1 MGVNHLRNVMTVFSA
16 LIHCL
21 FFLFDPRVSLGQTPQ
36 INRGVDDINQI
47 TARPGTS
54 LQWWYLT
61 GPLWKDEACNSKT
74 GFAQSG
80 RDPDWG
86 TQLTFFYRG
95 QGNTQGL
102 LLHGAVSDVAA
113 RSHDFASLAEP
124 WKPGKMSGIFGRADS
139 ESLRLRLGQQQLAEV
154 VDLSRQVGDQVKTPQ
169 AQTPLVQ
176 MKNGRWWAQYST
188 GKFDLDLEID
198 LVNAKLWAHGDS
210 GYVQKTKQTGNVYV
224 SYPFL
229 PARGTLRDLAKGTSH
244 AVCGSVWFDH
254 EVGVQNVQG
263 VSWQWFA
270 LRFADGR
277 SYMIYRV
284 ADSRSQNAGDVTLTG
299 EKYLLETN
307 SVEKLQ
313 DVAIVAS
320 DSVCLKSGNCYPQ
333 KFSISFREPNADKIQ
348 VLTVDSFFPEQEM
361 KTETS
366 KVYWE
371 GMVRVRDGAGVIG
384 LGYVEL
390 TQ

>member
-1 MGVNHLRNVMTVFSA
+1 MGVNHLRKAMSVFSA
-16 LIHCL
+16 LILCL
-21 FFLFDPRVSLGQTPQ
+21 FFLFGPRVSFAQTPQ
-36 INRGVDDINQI
+36 TNRGVDDINQI
-47 TARPGTS
+47 AAHPGTS

-61 GPLWKDEACNSKT
+61 GPLWKDEACDSQT
-74 GFAQSG
+74 GFALSG

-102 LLHGAVSDVAA
+102 LLHSALSDVASK
-113 RSHDFASLAEP
+113 SHDFASLAEP
-124 WKPGKMSGIFGRADS
+124 WKPGAMSGIFGRADA
-139 ESLRLRLGQQQLAEV
+139 ESLRLRLGQHQLAEV
-154 VDLSRQVGDQVKTPQ
+154 VDLSRQVGGQVKTPPL
-169 AQTPLVQ
+169 QTPLVQ

-188 GKFDLDLEID
+188 GKYEIDLEID
-198 LVNAKLWAHGDS
+198 LVNAKIWAHGDA

-229 PARGTLRDLAKGTSH
+229 PARGTLRDLAKGSRH

-284 ADSRSQNAGDVTLTG
+284 TDTRSSSAADVTLTG
-299 EKYLLETN
+299 EKYRLETN
-307 SVEKLQ
+307 GGEKLH

-333 KFSISFREPNADKIQ
+333 KFSISFRERKADRTQ
-348 VLTVDSFFPEQEM
+348 VLTVDSFFSEQEM

-371 GMVRVRDGAGVIG
+371 GMVRVRDADGEIG

>member
-1 MGVNHLRNVMTVFSA
+1 MNHLRIRLSIFFGLM
-16 LIHCL
+16 LC
-21 FFLFDPRVSLGQTPQ
+21 FFLILDPRASIAQTPQ
-36 INRGVDDINQI
+36 TNSGLDDISRLA
-47 TARPGTS
+47 ARPGTS

-61 GPLWKDEACNSKT
+61 GPLWKDEACDSQT
-74 GFAQSG
+74 GFPASG

-102 LLHGAVSDVAA
+102 LLHSAVSDVASK
-113 RSHDFASLAEP
+113 SHNFASLAEP
-124 WKPGKMSGIFGRADS
+124 WKPGAMSGIFGKADS
-139 ESLRLRLGQQQLAEV
+139 ESLRLRMGQNQLAEV
-154 VDLSRQVGDQVKTPQ
+154 VDLSRQADGHGKTLPV
-169 AQTPLVQ
+169 QTPLEQ

-188 GKFDLDLEID
+188 DKYELDLEIE
-198 LVNAKLWAHGDS
+198 LVNTKIWAHGNA
-210 GYVQKTKQTGNVYV
+210 GFVQKTTQTGNVYV

-229 PARGTLRDLAKGTSH
+229 PARGTLRDLVKGTRH
-244 AVCGSVWFDH
+244 AVCGSIWFDH

-284 ADSRSQNAGDVTLTG
+284 SDSRSKNASPVTLTG
-299 EKYLLETN
+299 EKYLLKT
-307 SVEKLQ
+307 SIGEKLQ
-313 DVAIVAS
+313 DVALTAS
-320 DSVCLKSGNCYPQ
+320 DSACLKSGNCYPQ
-333 KFSISFREPNADKIQ
+333 KFSISFREPGADKIQ

-371 GMVRVRDGAGVIG
+371 GMVRVRDAAGVSGI
-384 LGYVEL
+384 GYVEL

>member
-1 MGVNHLRNVMTVFSA
+1 MNHLRIRLS
-16 LIHCL
+16 I
-21 FFLFDPRVSLGQTPQ
+21 FFGLTLGIFIILDSRASIAQTPLT
-36 INRGVDDINQI
+36 NREVDGISLLA
-47 TARPGTS
+47 ARTGTS

-61 GPLWKDEACNSKT
+61 GPLWKDEACDSQT
-74 GFAQSG
+74 GFAASG

-95 QGNTQGL
+95 QGSAQGL
-102 LLHGAVSDVAA
+102 LLHSAVSDVASK
-113 RSHDFASLAEP
+113 SHNFASLAEP
-124 WKPGKMSGIFGRADS
+124 WKPGAMSGIFGKADS
-139 ESLRLRLGQQQLAEV
+139 DSLRLRLGQHQLAEV
-154 VDLSRQVGDQVKTPQ
+154 VDLSRLVGGQVKTPQ

-188 GKFDLDLEID
+188 GKYELDLEIE
-198 LVNAKLWAHGDS
+198 LVNTKIWAHGDA

-229 PARGTLRDLAKGTSH
+229 PARGTLRDLAKGTRH
-244 AVCGSVWFDH
+244 AVCGSIWFDH

-270 LRFADGR
+270 LRFSDGR

-284 ADSRSQNAGDVTLTG
+284 SDSRSKDSPSVTLTG
-299 EKYLLETN
+299 EKYLLKT
-307 SVEKLQ
+307 SIGEKLQ
-313 DVAIVAS
+313 DVAVTDS
-320 DSVCLKSGNCYPQ
+320 DSACLVSGNCYPQ
-333 KFSISFREPNADKIQ
+333 KFSISFREPGADKIQ
-348 VLTVDSFFPEQEM
+348 VLTVESFFPEQEM

-371 GMVRVRDGAGVIG
+371 GMVRVRDAAGVSGI
-384 LGYVEL
+384 GYVEL